1 LTRPDT
7 STSPVPD
14 LGGRRFDPDQ
24 PDVAWCGDIT
34 CIPTDEGWLYVASVI
49 DLASRQLIG
58 WSMSDRHDAGLV
70 TGALEA
76 AVAARGQGKLPG
88 TIFHTDR
95 GAEYSSAACANACE
109 RLGLRQSMGRTG
121 SCLDNA
127 AAESFFATRNVELV
141 SRRRYRARASIFAW
155 IAWYNRRRLHSTIG
169 YLPRSSGSSVTPP
182 STRHRP
188 RRPHNPSVRPPGGS
202 PERRRRLDRAADSRL
217 GP

>member
-1 LTRPDT
+1 
-7 STSPVPD
+7 
-14 LGGRRFDPDQ
+14 
-24 PDVAWCGDIT
+24 
-34 CIPTDEGWLYVASVI
+34 VASVI

-127 AAESFFATRNVELV
+127 AAESFFATLNVELV
-141 SRRRYRARASIFAW
+141 SRRRHRARASIFAW

-188 RRPHNPSVRPPGGS
+188 RWQRNPSVRPPGGS